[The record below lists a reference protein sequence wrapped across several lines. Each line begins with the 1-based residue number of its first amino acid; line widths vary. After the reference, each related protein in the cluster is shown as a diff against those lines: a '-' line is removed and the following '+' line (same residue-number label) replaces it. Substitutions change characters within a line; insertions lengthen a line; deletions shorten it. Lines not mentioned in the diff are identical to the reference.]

1 MEIKATVSNTV
12 EKNEVILETND
23 VPKEI
28 HIPAREGGGSSVN
41 GGELLFLSLATCF
54 CNDLYR
60 EARRR
65 QIDIQSV
72 TVRVS
77 GTFGKEGEPASNIKY
92 MADIQSK
99 QPREVILQLIED
111 VDKVAEVHN
120 TLRQGVK
127 VSLVRGA
134 LQPG

>member
-1 MEIKATVSNTV
+1 MVISATISNA
-12 EKNEVILETND
+12 LETNEIMLETNGIAN
-23 VPKEI
+23 EI

-72 TVRVS
+72 TVKVS
-77 GTFGKEGEPASNIKY
+77 GTFGKEGEPASDIKY
-92 MADIQSK
+92 LVDIQSE
-99 QPREVILQLIED
+99 QPREIILQLIKD

-127 VSLVRGA
+127 VSLVRD
-134 LQPG
+134 